1 MTPISFIKKNN
12 NSNYLVSG
20 DLTFATIDR
29 STIEALTFNQKTII
43 VDFESVTLADSAGL
57 ALLVEWHKKAKS
69 KNITLHF
76 KNIPQQIKA
85 LAVLVKVN
93 DLIKNTH

>member
-1 MTPISFIKKNN
+1 MTPISFIKNN

-43 VDFESVTLADSAGL
+43 VDFVVSHSGRQCRISTTRGMVQKGQ
-57 ALLVEWHKKAKS
+57 K
-69 KNITLHF
+69 
-76 KNIPQQIKA
+76 
-85 LAVLVKVN
+85 
-93 DLIKNTH
+93 